1 MFDDRSHE
9 LVRTLA
15 DRGASFA
22 DSCAALATPA
32 RLAACDE
39 QLRADPA
46 FARRHRERRDPLAG
60 LARAGVLPA
69 GSLGRCHADYM
80 AHYRLTPDFFPL
92 PAPQGAELTPLR
104 HAVQLLNRCHDL
116 LHLLGAYETHDADE
130 AAVQSFV
137 LGNAPVVQA
146 AFLAAVAGHPSLGL
160 PGFKHLRDIYDLPLV
175 PADVQRGREAAP
187 LLAVPFEELL
197 ARPLVELRRDL
208 GIAPRTVFAT
218 CTQNNCSGFTERPF
232 FDRAPAA

>member
-1 MFDDRSHE
+1 LYADRVHE
-9 LVRTLA
+9 FVRTLA
-15 DRGASFA
+15 ERGASFA
-22 DSCAALATPA
+22 DSCAALTTRA

-39 QLRADPA
+39 RLRADPA
-46 FARRHRERRDPLAG
+46 FARRCRERHDLLAG
-60 LARAGVLPA
+60 LASAGVLPA
-69 GSLGRCHADYM
+69 GSLGRCYADYM
-80 AHYRLTPDFFPL
+80 AHYRLTPEFFPL
-92 PAPQGAELTPLR
+92 PDPQGAELTPLH

-116 LHLLGAYETHDADE
+116 LHVLGAYETHDADE
-130 AAVQSFV
+130 AALQSFV

-146 AFLAAVAGHPSLGL
+146 AFLAALAGQPSLGL
-160 PGFKHLRDIYDLPLV
+160 PGFKHLRDIFDHPLV

-218 CTQNNCSGFTERPF
+218 RTQNSCSGFTERPF
-232 FDRAPAA
+232 FAPAPAA